1 MPKPFA
7 SNFTL
12 QLDQK
17 IPMRDEVE
25 LSADIYLPN
34 NDEGPWPVLLLRTIY
49 NSKDARYISW
59 TEKFVEA
66 GYAVVLQNT
75 RGRHD
80 SDGEWE
86 PYTCE
91 FEDGFDTHE
100 WIGRQP
106 WCDGN
111 IGTFGLSYPG
121 FTQTAPA
128 TLRSKYL
135 KALVPI
141 ASQQD
146 NYGHHRV
153 DGVIAH
159 ATSLFFANMMGRVM
173 QTEALD
179 RLDWEAIYRHL
190 PILETL
196 DQIGKCD
203 YYRGVV
209 EHEQYDEFWSSYS
222 LRDKYGEADTPALFV
237 TGWYDSLLHETI
249 TVFNGW
255 KKHAASEATR
265 LRTKLLIGPWS
276 HQVAPWGRK
285 PLGENGLFEDVEF
298 GEHAVGDNS
307 EIHLRWYDALLK
319 NEDNGVDNEPPV
331 KIFVMGTNEWR
342 HENEYPLART
352 EWTRLY
358 LHGDGPHDAQEY
370 ALSGGL
376 LSFEAPVRD
385 EPPDRFRYDPDDP
398 VPSWGAQYQTM
409 DLTGPRDRRMVE
421 RRGDVLVY
429 TSDPLRSDL
438 EVTGP
443 VSATIFASSSAKDTD
458 FTAALVDVFPDGRA
472 IILTEGICRARF
484 RNGTDNPEMIT
495 PGKSYEF
502 TINMWDTS
510 NVFLAGHCIRVEV
523 SSSNFPRYNRNL
535 NTGNPIATDTA
546 IRVAHQ
552 TVFHD
557 EIRASHVTLPV
568 IPAE

>member
-1 MPKPFA
+1 MPNQPF
-7 SNFTL
+7 STRFKL
-12 QLDQK
+12 LLDHK
-17 IPMRDEVE
+17 IPMRDGVN
-25 LSADIYLPN
+25 LSADIYLPAIS
-34 NDEGPWPVLLLRTIY
+34 DGPWPVLLLRTIY
-49 NSKDARYISW
+49 NSKDARYLSW
-59 TEKFVEA
+59 TDQFLDA
-66 GYAVVLQNT
+66 GYAVVLQNC

-80 SDGEWE
+80 SDGDWD
-86 PYTCE
+86 PYNCE
-91 FEDGFDTHE
+91 YPDGYDTHE
-100 WIGRQP
+100 WIGRQE

-153 DGVIAH
+153 DGVVAH

-179 RLDWEAIYRHL
+179 RLDWNAIYRHL
-190 PILETL
+190 PIVETL
-196 DQIGKCD
+196 DQLGECS

-209 EHEQYDEFWSSYS
+209 EHEQYDDFWSSYS
-222 LRDKYGEADTPALFV
+222 LRDRYNEADTPALFV

-255 KKHAASEATR
+255 KQHARSEETR
-265 LRTKLLIGPWS
+265 SRTKLLIGPWS
-276 HQVAPWGRK
+276 HQVAPWGRA
-285 PLGENGLFEDVEF
+285 PLGPNGRFEDVEF
-298 GEHAVGDNS
+298 GEGAIGDVG
-307 EIHLRWYDALLK
+307 EIHLRWYDSLLK
-319 NEDNGVDNEPPV
+319 GVATGIEDEPPV
-331 KIFVMGTNEWR
+331 KIFVMGRNEWR

-352 EWTRLY
+352 QWRKLF
-358 LHGDGPHDAQEY
+358 LHGDGPHDAQEDKIGEH
-370 ALSGGL
+370 S
-376 LSFEAPVRD
+376 LSFDAPTGD

-409 DLTGPRDRRMVE
+409 DLTGPRDRRQIE

-429 TSDPLRSDL
+429 TSEPLAEEI

-443 VSATIFASSSAKDTD
+443 ISAVLYASSSTPDTD
-458 FTAALVDVFPDGRA
+458 FTTALVDVYPDGRA

-484 RNGTDNPEMIT
+484 RNGTNSPELIE
-495 PGKSYEF
+495 PGQAYEF
-502 TINMWDTS
+502 SIDMWDTS
-510 NVFLAGHCIRVEV
+510 NVFLPGHRIRVEV

-535 NTGNPIATDTA
+535 NTGNPIATDTE

-557 EIRASHVTLPV
+557 AERQSHVLLPV
-568 IPAE
+568 ID